1 MTLVVQAKSIV
12 ALLNQALAAAEVQH
26 EKAARAKHAA
36 AAGFNLAAMPFVDAD
51 AEPSASTAADS
62 AAVRA
67 APARIFLCP
76 SLAYTSCVAVC
87 GRVCVCV
94 CSLLPVSVCVCV
106 GLQQEWLL
114 EQSTTKLAHLGF
126 GAGQSSGAGRTN
138 QTPRD
143 DAPLAAASSQSK
155 AQLPARTMWDEE
167 GDSASVGEG
176 GGAAATAGDGL
187 RAMATHV
194 IEHAVAAGQ
203 RSADAARAG
212 GAGGGA
218 GSGASTSAGGDVF
231 ALDSDEED
239 VTMVMRSGFEG
250 EDTAAAASIYSV
262 VHGDGGSQ
270 GVEAPVA
277 DLEQAVRPEADRRSA
292 GQRRR
297 ARKKAGKQKK
307 RSKP

>member
-1 MTLVVQAKSIV
+1 
-12 ALLNQALAAAEVQH
+12 
-26 EKAARAKHAA
+26 
-36 AAGFNLAAMPFVDAD
+36 
-51 AEPSASTAADS
+51 
-62 AAVRA
+62 
-67 APARIFLCP
+67 
-76 SLAYTSCVAVC
+76 
-87 GRVCVCV
+87 
-94 CSLLPVSVCVCV
+94 
-106 GLQQEWLL
+106 
-114 EQSTTKLAHLGF
+114 
-126 GAGQSSGAGRTN
+126 
-138 QTPRD
+138 
-143 DAPLAAASSQSK
+143 
-155 AQLPARTMWDEE
+155 MWDEE

-270 GVEAPVA
+270 DVDVVA